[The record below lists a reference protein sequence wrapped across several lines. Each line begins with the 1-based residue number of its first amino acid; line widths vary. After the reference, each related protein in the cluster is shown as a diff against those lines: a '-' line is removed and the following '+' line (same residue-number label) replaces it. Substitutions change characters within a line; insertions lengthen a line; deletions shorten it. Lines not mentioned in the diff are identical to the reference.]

1 MKEIERS
8 LTNRYV
14 DSRNAYSGSFET
26 SSRHLGNLK
35 RTFVV
40 FFSLFLSLLLCMKD
54 KRATRLKITPVHQ
67 CAWMSLN
74 DCWISRMIHQR
85 IPKTANGPLYLDT

>member
-14 DSRNAYSGSFET
+14 DSLNAYSGSFET
-26 SSRHLGNLK
+26 SSRRLGNLK
-35 RTFVV
+35 RNFVD
-40 FFSLFLSLLLCMKD
+40 FSLFLSLLLCVKD
-54 KRATRLKITPVHQ
+54 KRATRVKITPVHQ

-74 DCWISRMIHQR
+74 DCWISRMVHQR